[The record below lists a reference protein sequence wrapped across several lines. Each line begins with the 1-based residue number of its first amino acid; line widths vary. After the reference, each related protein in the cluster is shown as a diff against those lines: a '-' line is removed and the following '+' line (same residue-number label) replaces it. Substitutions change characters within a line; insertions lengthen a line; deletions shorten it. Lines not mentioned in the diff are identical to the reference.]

1 VSILGRLLH
10 GVYENLAKPRLTS
23 SKRRLEELG
32 QLLEQDRSQG
42 VVNAEE
48 YALFSERVK
57 GLDQV
62 HRKFQSLI
70 PLVERL
76 I

>member
-1 VSILGRLLH
+1 
-10 GVYENLAKPRLTS
+10 
-23 SKRRLEELG
+23 LEELG

-42 VVNAEE
+42 VVSAEE

-57 GLDQV
+57 GLGQV
-62 HRKFQSLI
+62 HRKLQGLI
-70 PLVERL
+70 PLAEKL

>member
-1 VSILGRLLH
+1 M
-10 GVYENLAKPRLTS
+10 
-23 SKRRLEELG
+23 
-32 QLLEQDRSQG
+32 G
-42 VVNAEE
+42 VVSAEE

-62 HRKFQSLI
+62 HRKLHGLV

>member
-1 VSILGRLLH
+1 
-10 GVYENLAKPRLTS
+10 
-23 SKRRLEELG
+23 
-32 QLLEQDRSQG
+32 

-70 PLVERL
+70 PLVEQL